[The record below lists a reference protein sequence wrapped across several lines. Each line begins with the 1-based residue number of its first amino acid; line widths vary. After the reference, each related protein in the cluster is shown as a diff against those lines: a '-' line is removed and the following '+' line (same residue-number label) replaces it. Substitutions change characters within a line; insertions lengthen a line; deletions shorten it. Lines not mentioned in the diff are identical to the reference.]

1 MDTLKRFRILL
12 DNPNVYTN
20 EADDIK
26 EDLYFVGINYVTKE
40 QIILFVNNFVNEIEI
55 IDSVNLTFNQIL
67 SILLYIY
74 PNHKI
79 IPLKPMMRF
88 GLKINFEDYLDN
100 RIRNPKI
107 TSRKLMNYI
116 EIDYL
121 KRHKLTED
129 QQKKSDVVLEA
140 ERRLTN
146 SNNKRGYG
154 LILCYTNLYYPQSYQ
169 FLPDNIRYYFV
180 NKHKNLNPDIVSEI
194 VNIPYKNK
202 IKYIIVKNNYCE
214 TIIDEKIMKKLNES
228 LIDNGM
234 LFISNAEKIKY
245 DENLFI
251 KLNYEDI
258 DKELFVRVP
267 EGEFLILMKKERK
280 QSTTKNY
287 MYYSNEI
294 LDKVCK
300 FPDGSVDEK
309 IMMSLKSIAR
319 KDEST
324 MVSKLSKNYNYY
336 YIQQKLMEDYGV
348 TKQYV
353 DFVFSWIKKY
363 YKLIDVNTCPKLYY
377 YSELPSEEQVNKY
390 RDIILNYFDSKK
402 YKLVRMI
409 LGLMLLEK

>member
-1 MDTLKRFRILL
+1 
-12 DNPNVYTN
+12 
-20 EADDIK
+20 
-26 EDLYFVGINYVTKE
+26 
-40 QIILFVNNFVNEIEI
+40 
-55 IDSVNLTFNQIL
+55 
-67 SILLYIY
+67 
-74 PNHKI
+74 
-79 IPLKPMMRF
+79 
-88 GLKINFEDYLDN
+88 
-100 RIRNPKI
+100 
-107 TSRKLMNYI
+107 
-116 EIDYL
+116 
-121 KRHKLTED
+121 
-129 QQKKSDVVLEA
+129 
-140 ERRLTN
+140 
-146 SNNKRGYG
+146 
-154 LILCYTNLYYPQSYQ
+154 
-169 FLPDNIRYYFV
+169 
-180 NKHKNLNPDIVSEI
+180 
-194 VNIPYKNK
+194 
-202 IKYIIVKNNYCE
+202 
-214 TIIDEKIMKKLNES
+214 
-228 LIDNGM
+228 
-234 LFISNAEKIKY
+234 
-245 DENLFI
+245 
-251 KLNYEDI
+251 
-258 DKELFVRVP
+258 
-267 EGEFLILMKKERK
+267 
-280 QSTTKNY
+280 